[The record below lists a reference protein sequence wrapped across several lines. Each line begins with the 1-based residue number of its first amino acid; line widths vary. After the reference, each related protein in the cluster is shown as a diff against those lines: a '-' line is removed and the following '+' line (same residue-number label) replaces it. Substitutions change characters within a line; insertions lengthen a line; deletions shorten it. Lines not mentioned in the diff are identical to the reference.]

1 VKRFPFLDWMRGLA
15 VVVMIQCHT
24 FNSFTRLD
32 TREGGPYVMSQF
44 IGGMAAP
51 LFLFMAGMTLAFQ
64 MESLQRREASRMD
77 RWLIS
82 LRRASYV
89 LLIAYAFRF
98 ANWAATLPHADWHE
112 LTKVDIL
119 NCMGVGLMVFTVAA
133 LFHPRDRARVAIA
146 GAIAIAAASPLVS
159 SVAWGNTPLWL
170 HDYLAPGGGL
180 GHFAIFPWASYIGFG
195 LAAGTV
201 VRRAPEDR
209 LERTMQ
215 WAVLI
220 GMVMI
225 FTGQYLSNIP
235 YSLYTKSS
243 FWIDSPTLIVIR
255 AGISYLCLA
264 GAYLWTEYCAG
275 PRWSWMQCLGRNSL
289 MVYWVHVM
297 LVYGD
302 IWKPLK
308 RTMSVP
314 QTVVATILVT
324 LLMIGM
330 SAVWLAWKARRAE
343 KWRIATSVAGTSPRS
358 FATQRF

>member
-1 VKRFPFLDWMRGLA
+1 MRGLA

-24 FNSFTRLD
+24 FNSFTRLEM
-32 TREGGPYVMSQF
+32 REGGPYVLSQF
-44 IGGMAAP
+44 VGGMAAP

-64 MESLQRREASRMD
+64 MESLQRRESGRMD

-89 LLIAYAFRF
+89 LLLAYIFRF
-98 ANWAATLPHADWHE
+98 ANWVASPRQAGWQE

-133 LFHPRDRARVAIA
+133 VFNPRDRARVAA
-146 GAIAIAAASPLVS
+146 GGALAIAAASPLIANI
-159 SVAWGNTPLWL
+159 AWGNTPAWI

-180 GHFAIFPWASYIGFG
+180 GHFAFFPWASYVGFG

-209 LERTMQ
+209 FERIMQ
-215 WAVLI
+215 WTVLI
-220 GMVMI
+220 GLAMI

-235 YSLYTKSS
+235 YSLYTRSS
-243 FWIDSPTLIVIR
+243 FWTDSPTLIVIR
-255 AGISYLCLA
+255 AGISLLCLA
-264 GAYLWTEYCAG
+264 AAYLWTEYCAG

-308 RTMSVP
+308 RTMSIS
-314 QTVVATILVT
+314 QTVVATVIVT
-324 LLMIGM
+324 LLMIAM
-330 SAVWLAWKARRAE
+330 SAAWLSWKARRAE
-343 KWRIATSVAGTSPRS
+343 KWRIATSVAGNSSRPLT
-358 FATQRF
+358 AQ